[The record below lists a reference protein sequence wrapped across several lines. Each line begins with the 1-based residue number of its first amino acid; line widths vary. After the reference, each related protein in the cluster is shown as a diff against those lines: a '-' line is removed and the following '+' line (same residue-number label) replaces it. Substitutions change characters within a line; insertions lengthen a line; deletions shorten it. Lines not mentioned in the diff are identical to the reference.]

1 MPLSTNYRNRIV
13 DICCRIL
20 STDGEVELNERIWM
34 NKLCDHNNTAKELV
48 SSLTCPDFIPDR
60 DSDYNDDGMGYTSF
74 PSYK

>member
-13 DICCRIL
+13 DICCRML

-48 SSLTCPDFIPDR
+48 SSLTCPDFIQDR
-60 DSDYNDDGMGYTSF
+60 DSGFDDAF
-74 PSYK
+74 